1 MTGGRSRPC
10 RSFTKAHAVS
20 ELTFSDSQMLLPNS
34 SFTAFLMLDP
44 PLGGDVTLF
53 V

>member
-1 MTGGRSRPC
+1 
-10 RSFTKAHAVS
+10 
-20 ELTFSDSQMLLPNS
+20 MLLPNS